1 MGIENMSNEQMKE
14 VIKKVQ
20 KLLAL
25 AQSDN
30 ENEAR
35 LALQKAQ
42 ELQAKYNIV
51 FDQLDIEDE
60 SQKVI
65 EEKYDAPDTESLNSL
80 FTMMACNLADHYR
93 VKTYINV
100 HREWGTVDGK
110 YQRTTKKQLV
120 VVGLPFDVEVFKQSL
135 FFAYN
140 AMRKLATTFVRQ
152 LPSFYTR
159 SQKLLSKNDY
169 CFGFIKGC
177 VKGLEEN
184 EMTKALIVVTPHVV
198 IEHMNSM
205 KLGAA
210 APMARASRGD
220 YDAFEAG
227 HRDGK
232 DSMKG
237 GSKRLTE

>member
-80 FTMMACNLADHYR
+80 FKMMACNLADHYR

-152 LPSFYTR
+152 VCIPPYT
-159 SQKLLSKNDY
+159 N
-169 CFGFIKGC
+169 
-177 VKGLEEN
+177 
-184 EMTKALIVVTPHVV
+184 P
-198 IEHMNSM
+198 
-205 KLGAA
+205 
-210 APMARASRGD
+210 
-220 YDAFEAG
+220 
-227 HRDGK
+227 
-232 DSMKG
+232 
-237 GSKRLTE
+237 

>member
-80 FTMMACNLADHYR
+80 FKMMACSLADHYR
-93 VKTYINV
+93 VKTYINI
-100 HREWGTVDGK
+100 HREWATVNGS
-110 YQRTTKKQLV
+110 YQRTMKKQLV
-120 VVGLPFDVEVFKQSL
+120 VVGLPFDVEVRCVSSQRRLYVSSPITTRV
-135 FFAYN
+135 
-140 AMRKLATTFVRQ
+140 RKSFSQRMTTALVSSRDV
-152 LPSFYTR
+152 SR
-159 SQKLLSKNDY
+159 
-169 CFGFIKGC
+169 
-177 VKGLEEN
+177 VWRR
-184 EMTKALIVVTPHVV
+184 TK
-198 IEHMNSM
+198 
-205 KLGAA
+205 
-210 APMARASRGD
+210 
-220 YDAFEAG
+220 
-227 HRDGK
+227 
-232 DSMKG
+232 
-237 GSKRLTE
+237 